1 MSAISYVWCEDCQ
14 CSHEPGTH
22 SQIAMA
28 HGLGPRPKSEAEV
41 DAVLLAAARAARHR
55 PIDPTT
61 PLDESL
67 LDAQRIA
74 GLMVEQMQ
82 ELAKR
87 VEMLQSLHRKQHTDL
102 SYEHVQRLTAQ
113 RDELSAKLETLR
125 QFQAD
130 SIELGRTLD
139 RVVEVLSAFVH
150 APISISS
157 LQPVLDLAVEL
168 NPSLKERR

>member
-28 HGLGPRPKSEAEV
+28 HGLGPKDVVDHEWREGATMTVKMPKRLEREA
-41 DAVLLAAARAARHR
+41 
-55 PIDPTT
+55 T

-74 GLMVEQMQ
+74 GLMVDQIQ

-87 VEMLQSLHRKQHTDL
+87 VEVLQRGQSLSDHERM
-102 SYEHVQRLTAQ
+102 AQ
-113 RDELSAKLETLR
+113 KVSLLER
-125 QFQAD
+125 A
-130 SIELGRTLD
+130 IVHANEERAHANEE
-139 RVVEVLSAFVH
+139 RAHIVAVLSAFVH

>member
-1 MSAISYVWCEDCQ
+1 MSVLNYVWCNTCQ
-14 CSHEPGTH
+14 SSHAPGALHVGSMAQGEP
-22 SQIAMA
+22 IADTRY
-28 HGLGPRPKSEAEV
+28 LGARPVTFAADRVPEA
-41 DAVLLAAARAARHR
+41 
-55 PIDPTT
+55 T

-87 VEMLQSLHRKQHTDL
+87 VEALQTERRQSFDL
-102 SYEHVQRLTAQ
+102 EQWNVMEAERRH
-113 RDELSAKLETLR
+113 
-125 QFQAD
+125 
-130 SIELGRTLD
+130 I
-139 RVVEVLSAFVH
+139 VEVLSAFVH

>member
-22 SQIAMA
+22 SQIAMT

-41 DAVLLAAARAARHR
+41 DAVLLAAARAARRR
-55 PIDPTT
+55 PSDPTT

-87 VEMLQSLHRKQHTDL
+87 VEALQAERRQSFDL
-102 SYEHVQRLTAQ
+102 EQWNVMEAERRH
-113 RDELSAKLETLR
+113 
-125 QFQAD
+125 
-130 SIELGRTLD
+130 II
-139 RVVEVLSAFVH
+139 EVLSAFVH